1 MSDSH
6 ELALRSESNAL
17 ALCEAND
24 SVLLLEESRA
34 LRARYQQKFSLNN
47 IKKQGALARLAKK
60 HALGSLKPELNL
72 RRSFALGMPGRELK
86 PLEMSRRAKAQEL
99 GQYQLDC
106 RRQRAAID
114 RARAAQWRRSHDDY
128 EYSGYLEE
136 ARQDRIDNQG
146 QESQDDQ
153 AVRSP
158 SSPNRQSQNQDAL
171 SSVWDSIA
179 EALISPTTF
188 ATSSLTQ
195 TAPLHIITE
204 EEPTGDANWQRGNDN
219 VNGDAPVCEQGDG
232 TIRSS
237 DSTIKPQTRVSSL
250 LNMLLQVDPS
260 TPTPSP
266 KTSNRYSR
274 FKPFAFSRTSLA
286 KKNTRQ
292 TVLNSIKPKSP
303 KADRMS
309 VVSRQAAERAKLKK
323 QDEVRLKEDKA
334 AAFES
339 LTAVRKTALIEAFD
353 RCDADGTGSL
363 DVKELKKSLADLGVV
378 PKNAA
383 EKKAITNLCKSVY
396 VGQGVNFLDFV
407 FDVLPKASGA
417 LHELRK
423 GALLEEFE
431 QYDSSGDGLLNLEE
445 AKVLVAS
452 IVEKELDSE
461 GGTVFKNE
469 FTTIFEHCQTGHGVI
484 DFEGFGMLMGLIEE
498 RIAQIRCEREKRI
511 GYYMGLTPDLMKKYR
526 GELVQLFSS
535 FENAD
540 SDGSGVLEKSELI
553 EVMLARGL
561 SLAQEK
567 QGEQVHEM
575 LEKVDRQGAIGFSDF
590 LLLVSGAREDAE
602 SEVAGEQVLE
612 LFHKYDRDRSGAIS
626 FQEASL
632 LVMESGLLPECAED
646 QQKIV
651 ALLEECDQDGSG
663 DIDMEEFA
671 VLLQKVLERLRAETY
686 EYEKEVGDKLGY
698 TDKEV
703 SDLRESFKV
712 LDPNNEGSVSIE
724 DLRGML
730 LLLGMDRTP
739 FQIGL
744 MLSNID
750 RAHIGSGYI
759 DFILFMKFMRDI
771 VVRH

>member
-34 LRARYQQKFSLNN
+34 LRALYQQKFSLSN

-72 RRSFALGMPGRELK
+72 RRSFALGMLGRELK

-114 RARAAQWRRSHDDY
+114 RAQAAQWRRSHDDY
-128 EYSGYLEE
+128 EYPGYFEE

-146 QESQDDQ
+146 QGSQDDQ

-158 SSPNRQSQNQDAL
+158 SSPSRQSQNPDAL
-171 SSVWDSIA
+171 SSVWDNIA

-204 EEPTGDANWQRGNDN
+204 EEPTGDANWQR
-219 VNGDAPVCEQGDG
+219 VNGDAPACEQG
-232 TIRSS
+232 SS

-292 TVLNSIKPKSP
+292 SVLNSIKPKSP

-339 LTAVRKTALIEAFD
+339 LTAVKKTALIEAFD

-383 EKKAITNLCKSVY
+383 EKKAITNICKSVY
-396 VGQGVNFLDFV
+396 VGKGVNFLDFV

-452 IVEKELDSE
+452 IVGKELDSE

-469 FTTIFEHCQTGHGVI
+469 FATMFEHCQTGHGVI
-484 DFEGFGMLMGLIEE
+484 DFEGFGMLMGLIDE

-511 GYYMGLTPDLMKKYR
+511 GYYMGLTPDLMKKHR
-526 GELVQLFSS
+526 GELVQLYSS

-553 EVMLARGL
+553 EVMLAKGL

-671 VLLQKVLERLRAETY
+671 VLLQKVLERMRADIY

-698 TDKEV
+698 TEKEV

-712 LDPNNEGSVSIE
+712 LDPHHEGSVSIE

-730 LLLGMDRTP
+730 LLLGRDITP
-739 FQIGL
+739 IQIGL

-750 RAHIGSGYI
+750 RAHVGSGYI

-771 VVRH
+771 IVRH